1 MRALTSPHITYF
13 SGDLNILCTPLLGT
27 RASDATN
34 GVQLAH
40 ARARL
45 ANEGVAVQWVNSH
58 ALARRVAPL
67 RRRPGSAV
75 RWRTRR
81 SLCLDSP
88 SPNEASPRT
97 SKGDDGCEI
106 PIEGSTFESQQK
118 KRTNERKKEES
129 HSSSLIQRLMMVA
142 NNNKKRK
149 RNTTTLSENDIET
162 RTNVI
167 CDFDIA
173 SLLPMP
179 CVQPAFRGQR
189 VIDSPGRVMLD
200 DARSHGAAVGP
211 GGGVA
216 TVTDVVVVSGTLA
229 VAVVGDVIAPVVV
242 GTGEVDAGVDDGIG
256 AGEGA
261 GVGCGV
267 GSGVGGSVGA
277 GVACVV
283 GCGVGT

>member
-1 MRALTSPHITYF
+1 
-13 SGDLNILCTPLLGT
+13 
-27 RASDATN
+27 
-34 GVQLAH
+34 
-40 ARARL
+40 
-45 ANEGVAVQWVNSH
+45 
-58 ALARRVAPL
+58 
-67 RRRPGSAV
+67 
-75 RWRTRR
+75 
-81 SLCLDSP
+81 
-88 SPNEASPRT
+88 
-97 SKGDDGCEI
+97 
-106 PIEGSTFESQQK
+106 
-118 KRTNERKKEES
+118 
-129 HSSSLIQRLMMVA
+129 MMVA